1 MGKAALPTFKT
12 TTTSGLYKNCKLSVP
27 CKLIVLLYLPS
38 ETIEYCCTKVAQNRK
53 NARGKIRTR
62 DLFVRSETLYPAGL
76 HAHVISIKFSI
87 FNRRNFWFV
96 AKHSIQLSYKRLFIV
111 LDYCFTFRN
120 NSLRFVFHKTVVFV
134 LCYFEFRLC
143 FTRRRFREF
152 YHSMIILKTQYFCKL
167 IFYIYFIK
175 VYSHFYLIL

>member
-1 MGKAALPTFKT
+1 MVGKTGFEPATARSQTESST
-12 TTTSGLYKNCKLSVP
+12 KLSHFP
-27 CKLIVLLYLPS
+27 KM
-38 ETIEYCCTKVAQNRK
+38 
-53 NARGKIRTR
+53 
-62 DLFVRSETLYPAGL
+62 VRSEGFEPPT
-76 HAHVISIKFSI
+76 
-87 FNRRNFWFV
+87 FWFV